1 MIGKQIAT
9 LLFDAFFNSSE
20 QSNQIDN
27 GFIIKTCIKTLS
39 RILNLPDVYFTNK
52 ERYVDFFFEI

>member
-52 ERYVDFFFEI
+52 V